1 MSMQPDGEAFCQ
13 QLVAEYPKLFAN
25 VNESIRDDVLRYPQF
40 NTRWIREVREVL
52 AESWSDGPEAAVR
65 DAVTE
70 LSACVK
76 DYLYELYDHG
86 YNEWLTHDQRAEYD
100 RQGEIAWALCAE
112 LSAASLAA
120 LIRAASG
127 ARPPEA

>member
-1 MSMQPDGEAFCQ
+1 MQTQPDGEAFCQ

-25 VNESIRDDVLRYPQF
+25 VNESIREDVLSYIQY
-40 NTRWIREVREVL
+40 NTRWVREVKEVL
-52 AESWSDGPEAAVR
+52 AESWPNGTEVAVR

-76 DYLYELYDHG
+76 DYLYELYDHSC
-86 YNEWLTHDQRAEYD
+86 NEWLTHEQRAEYD
-100 RQGEIAWALCAE
+100 RRAEIAWALGAE

-120 LIRAASG
+120 LVRAASG